1 MKKQLLAILACLCL
15 FLCLTVTGA
24 LAAGP
29 EPESAGAEEPLDGG
43 AEPAPEGPPESV
55 LIGVRILWE
64 EAEWI
69 RTPETQDAPP
79 AELILTAEAYY
90 SDGRT
95 EDVTEEA
102 QWETDDPGL
111 SSVWFDPDRKGR
123 LCLSYGARGFIRAIV
138 YYDEYESTL
147 PLNLIGGLLP
157 GDFVTDLP
165 RTEEYSG
172 TIHQAAVTWS
182 NPEVEGRFSVLCCT
196 DPEGL
201 TETEGAREAGTYY
214 IFARAAEDDPKFLGR
229 VCLGVLT
236 VEPRALTMTARVE
249 EKVYDGGAEVSVL
262 AGALE
267 GVLDGEQVCV
277 AETAV
282 PGTLSGPDTGTDIP
296 AVLSRPFTL
305 AGAQAGNYV
314 LRQPEG
320 LLGTVL
326 PRDVTARRPAE
337 ERVFVPGGAAFAQP
351 EFGDVT
357 GRLAYFFNG
366 AEYDYETLV
375 AALNA
380 LPAGS
385 SGEISFRL
393 LAEGNYTGS
402 ITGTIRFS
410 VQALRFASGGRPISP
425 GCGFSVLEEPVYG
438 VSLEE
443 IVTLGDIEVSL
454 DGSPGEGRYT
464 VLWDGAAPVPDAG
477 ELNYTI
483 LFHGSVDG
491 RSYDNIPVWSGTA
504 VVLPRSLSGAEVT
517 GLSGGVYTGSPV
529 TPVPA
534 VVLDGQT
541 LRRGTDYLLTWE
553 ENVNAGEAL
562 AVLQGIGNYTGAAA
576 GAFPILPA
584 DPEIGAVA
592 YDGGELFLD
601 RDPASVRLTREN
613 ARVEGTL
620 ALDAAAFVSPGP
632 GTYAW
637 TFTPDSGNY
646 RTVRGTVLLDIR
658 NRPAGGGTEE
668 NPGGGTGE
676 NPGGGTEENPG
687 GGTGGER
694 PGSGTAGNPGG
705 SGNTAPSAPSV
716 PVTSAPLPGHSGLQT
731 AVSPPAVLRDGTACA
746 VLSPETGRELA
757 ARAGEN
763 GSAAA
768 VIAPEIPEGARS
780 VQVTLP
786 ASAVRALGRETGA
799 ALVVDL
805 PDVRIT
811 IPNGTLLR
819 LPEGALSLL
828 VRRQGDVLSLTVQAG
843 EEVLTRVP
851 GGLTAEL
858 PVRGAGPGTAA
869 VLTGGEG
876 APGVI
881 PRSVM
886 DWERGVLVIPLEGS
900 ARVEAADG
908 GVPFGDVPARS
919 WYAAAAD
926 FVSARALF
934 CGTAAGE
941 FSPDALM
948 TRGMLAQVLYNLEGR
963 PEPAGSGGF
972 SDVEAGHWYAR
983 SSAWAAETGTL
994 PGLED
999 GRFAPEEPVTRQ
1011 EVALALWR
1019 YAGSPRD
1026 GGDAA
1031 RPGAET
1037 QALGWA
1043 AEHRVLQGRGGGLDP
1058 EGRATRAEAAQMVK
1072 NFLERVRG

>member
-15 FLCLTVTGA
+15 SLSLAVTGA

-29 EPESAGAEEPLDGG
+29 EPEPEPAGAGDPLDGG
-43 AEPAPEGPPESV
+43 AESEPEGPPESV

-69 RTPETQDAPP
+69 RTPETPDAPP

-95 EDVTEEA
+95 EDVTDEA

-157 GDFVTDLP
+157 SDFVTDLP

-172 TIHQAAVTWS
+172 TLHQAAVTWS

-214 IFARAAEDDPKFLGR
+214 IFAQAAEDDPKFLGR

-236 VEPRALTMTARVE
+236 VEPRVLTLTACVE
-249 EKVYDGGAEVSVL
+249 EKAYDGGVEVSVL

-277 AETAV
+277 AETSV
-282 PGTLSGPDTGTDIP
+282 PGTLSGPDAGSGIP
-296 AVLSRPFTL
+296 AALSRPFTL

-337 ERVFVPGGAAFAQP
+337 ERVFVPGGATFAQP

-357 GRLAYFFNG
+357 GRLAYSLNG
-366 AEYDYETLV
+366 TDYDYEALT
-375 AALNA
+375 AALNT

-410 VQALRFASGGRPISP
+410 VQELRFASGGRPVSP
-425 GCGFSVLEEPVYG
+425 GCGFSVREDPVYG

-454 DGSPGEGRYT
+454 NGSAGEGRYT
-464 VLWDGAAPVPDAG
+464 VLWGGAAPVPDAG
-477 ELNYTI
+477 ELTYTI

-491 RSYDNIPVWSGTA
+491 RSYEDIPVWSGTA
-504 VVLPRSLSGAEVT
+504 VVVPRSLSGAEIT
-517 GLSGGVYTGSPV
+517 GLSDAVYTGSPV

-534 VVLDGQT
+534 AALDGQA
-541 LRRGTDYLLTWE
+541 LHRGKDYILTWE

-562 AVLQGIGNYTGAAA
+562 VVLQGIGNYTGTAV
-576 GAFPILPA
+576 GVFTVRPA
-584 DPEIGAVA
+584 DPEIGAVT

-601 RDPASVRLTREN
+601 RAPASVRLSREN
-613 ARVEGTL
+613 TRVGGTL
-620 ALDAAAFVSPGP
+620 ALDAAAFVRPGQEA
-632 GTYAW
+632 YAW

-646 RTVRGTVLLDIR
+646 RTVRGTVLLDVRI
-658 NRPAGGGTEE
+658 RPAGGGTEE
-668 NPGGGTGE
+668 NPGGGTEE
-676 NPGGGTEENPG
+676 NPGGGTEGNPG

-694 PGSGTAGNPGG
+694 PGSGGN
-705 SGNTAPSAPSV
+705 AVPSAPAV
-716 PVTSAPLPGHSGLQT
+716 PVTAVPLPGQSGLQT
-731 AVSPPAVLRDGTACA
+731 AVSPPAVLRDGTACV
-746 VLSPETGRELA
+746 VLSPETGGELA
-757 ARAGEN
+757 ARAGES

-768 VIAPEIPEGARS
+768 VIAPQIPEGIRS
-780 VQVTLP
+780 VRVTLP

-799 ALVVDL
+799 ALVVEL

-811 IPNGTLLR
+811 VPNGALLR

-828 VRRQGDVLSLTVQAG
+828 VRRQGDVLSLAVQAG
-843 EEVLTRVP
+843 EEVLARVP

-858 PVRGAGPGTAA
+858 SVQGAGPGTAA
-869 VLTGGEG
+869 RLTEGEG
-876 APGVI
+876 APRVI
-881 PRSVM
+881 PRAVM
-886 DWERGVLVIPLEGS
+886 DWERGVFVIPLEGS
-900 ARVEAADG
+900 ARVELADG
-908 GVPFGDVPARS
+908 GVPFADVPARS
-919 WYAAAAD
+919 WYTAAAD

-934 CGTAAGE
+934 CGTAAGV

-963 PEPAGSGGF
+963 PEPAGLGGF
-972 SDVEAGHWYAR
+972 SDVETGSWYAR
-983 SSAWAAETGTL
+983 SSAWAAETGAL
-994 PGLED
+994 SGLGD
-999 GRFAPEEPVTRQ
+999 GRFGPEEPVTRQ
-1011 EVALALWR
+1011 ELSLVLWR

-1026 GGDAA
+1026 GGNAA
-1031 RPGAET
+1031 QSGEEA
-1037 QALGWA
+1037 QALRWA
-1043 AEHRVLQGRGGGLDP
+1043 AEHRVLQGRGSGLEP
-1058 EGRATRAEAAQMVK
+1058 EGRATRAEAAQMLK
-1072 NFLERVRG
+1072 NFLERVRS